1 MQNHLKQAKHNQEL
15 LSEMNVKF
23 PQQFFD
29 WKITISFYIA
39 IHYLQALTDSKN
51 IEIGQSHYDIELN
64 INPNSNNNPKMRTTR
79 GAWEEYRRLFR
90 YSQTAR
96 YEGINEDIEEF
107 EILMELDYI
116 RCIKHLNNFKKY
128 IKSQG
133 LDI

>member
-15 LSEMNVKF
+15 LSEMETVF

-29 WKITISFYIA
+29 WKMTICFYIA
-39 IHYLQALTDSKN
+39 IHYLQALADSKN

-64 INPNSNNNPKMRTTR
+64 INPNSNNNPKMRITR

-96 YEGINEDIEEF
+96 YDGINEDIEEF
-107 EILMELDYI
+107 ETLMELDYNKMYKTL
-116 RCIKHLNNFKKY
+116 R
-128 IKSQG
+128 
-133 LDI
+133 